1 MEPEIL
7 LLGSQ
12 HLSLSW
18 AKLIK
23 SGMNKE
29 NGMVFNYVRKKEELQ
44 KTEEWIEKS
53 HRQNQ
58 EYMWWDHGISKNRI

>member
-44 KTEEWIEKS
+44 KT
-53 HRQNQ
+53 
-58 EYMWWDHGISKNRI
+58 